1 MSKPLFTAEE
11 LKAMR
16 LADEE
21 IERSFSMTPEDWKR
35 SKELDKQSKRDRLD
49 NKGRRIAAQ
58 QAAYREANREKIAA
72 QKAAYYEANR
82 EKIAAQQAAY
92 REANREKIAAQKA
105 AYYEANREKIA
116 AQQAAYREA
125 NREKWN
131 AYQREYRRRK
141 KLLALQEEKENR
153 LPE

>member
-1 MSKPLFTAEE
+1 MKKKSLFTDEE

-21 IERSFSMTPEDWKR
+21 IEKSFSLTPEDLKR
-35 SKELDKQSKRDRLD
+35 SKELDRQSKRERLD
-49 NKGRRIAAQ
+49 NKGRR
-58 QAAYREANREKIAA
+58 
-72 QKAAYYEANR
+72 
-82 EKIAAQQAAY
+82 
-92 REANREKIAAQKA
+92 
-105 AYYEANREKIA
+105 IA

-141 KLLALQEEKENR
+141 KLLALQEDKESR
-153 LPE
+153 LRL

>member
-1 MSKPLFTAEE
+1 MKKKSLFTDEE

-21 IERSFSMTPEDWKR
+21 IEKSFSLTPEDLKR
-35 SKELDKQSKRDRLD
+35 SKELDRQSKRERLD

-58 QAAYREANREKIAA
+58 QAAYR
-72 QKAAYYEANR
+72 
-82 EKIAAQQAAY
+82 
-92 REANREKIAAQKA
+92 
-105 AYYEANREKIA
+105 EANREKIA

-141 KLLALQEEKENR
+141 KLLALQEDKESR
-153 LPE
+153 LRL